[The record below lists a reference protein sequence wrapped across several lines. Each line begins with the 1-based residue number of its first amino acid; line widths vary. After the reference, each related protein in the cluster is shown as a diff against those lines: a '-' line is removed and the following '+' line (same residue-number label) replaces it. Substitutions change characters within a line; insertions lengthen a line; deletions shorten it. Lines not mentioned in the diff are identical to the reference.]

1 MQVKEQAE
9 TQLVNLELLKR
20 GNELSLYQNLKD
32 RGHHITVQA
41 DIFCVSKS
49 W

>member
-20 GNELSLYQNLKD
+20 GNELSYQNLKD
-32 RGHHITVQA
+32 RGHHITVQG